1 MECLMLSLLSKSV
14 AAKILNILLQA
25 HPMSKNY
32 TSKLQE
38 LDLGRSGEDKEERGR
53 AHRFLGRGKAA
64 RWGQSRSRGGD

>member
-1 MECLMLSLLSKSV
+1 MLSLLSKSV
-14 AAKILNILLQA
+14 AAEILNILLQA

-53 AHRFLGRGKAA
+53 AHRFLG
-64 RWGQSRSRGGD
+64 